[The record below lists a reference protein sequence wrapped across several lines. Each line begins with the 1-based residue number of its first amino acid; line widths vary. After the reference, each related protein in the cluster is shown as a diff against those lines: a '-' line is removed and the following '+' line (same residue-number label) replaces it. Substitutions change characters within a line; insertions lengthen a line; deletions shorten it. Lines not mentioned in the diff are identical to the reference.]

1 MAHDIAYSPIAADPL
16 LLEALLNKLDR
27 LRNEAIARFRE
38 NLRPE
43 TLLVALRRSAD
54 QVLRELIR
62 HCPLPRGAAMAAVGG
77 YGHGELFPHSDIDVL
92 ILLKQAPSPK
102 DKVLLETLVAALWDL
117 GLDLGHSV
125 RTIEDCQIEAA
136 NRSEEHTSELQSLMR

>member
-1 MAHDIAYSPIAADPL
+1 
-16 LLEALLNKLDR
+16 
-27 LRNEAIARFRE
+27 
-38 NLRPE
+38 
-43 TLLVALRRSAD
+43 
-54 QVLRELIR
+54 
-62 HCPLPRGAAMAAVGG
+62 MAAVGG

-136 NRSEEHTSELQSLMR
+136 NDITVETAMMEARWLAGSKDLLRTLAGTMRAQMDAQDRKSTRLNSSH

>member
-1 MAHDIAYSPIAADPL
+1 MRI
-16 LLEALLNKLDR
+16 
-27 LRNEAIARFRE
+27 
-38 NLRPE
+38 
-43 TLLVALRRSAD
+43 
-54 QVLRELIR
+54 
-62 HCPLPRGAAMAAVGG
+62 
-77 YGHGELFPHSDIDVL
+77 SDWSSDVCSSDL

-136 NRSEEHTSELQSLMR
+136 NDITVETALMEARWLAGSKDLLRTLAGTMRAQMDAQTFFQAKRTELQQRHARHQDTPYRSEEPTSELQSLMRTSHAVFC

>member
-1 MAHDIAYSPIAADPL
+1 
-16 LLEALLNKLDR
+16 
-27 LRNEAIARFRE
+27 
-38 NLRPE
+38 
-43 TLLVALRRSAD
+43 
-54 QVLRELIR
+54 
-62 HCPLPRGAAMAAVGG
+62 MAAVGG

-136 NRSEEHTSELQSLMR
+136 NDITVETAQMKERWLAGSHELMRTLAGTTRSQMDSHTFVTAQRTELQNHTARTPNTRVPLEPITHDSPG